1 MARIRSTTRRS
12 VAFLTEFE
20 DQSPDTLEIPEDL
33 TALSDEDLAA
43 LATHATEAFN
53 TLYDGGNADLSE
65 ADLEAL
71 SAIAEGLQAL
81 QAETA
86 TRGEAAA
93 ERAQRAAELAATIT
107 PEAEA
112 DEAGTGDEEDDEED
126 EADEDESTQEASA
139 ETEDEPES
147 VTASGRRQTRIN
159 LGALRGRTRSTRSS
173 SDQGETRTM
182 QDIVLAAPDLPSFA
196 TGQGM
201 NWTDL
206 GRGVDS
212 RLRAFNEK
220 AYASAA
226 RQGKRMRQQLGI
238 ATIQKPFEEDLIV
251 RSSDPSHIE
260 EVFDRAVDETRL
272 PGGSLVASGGWC
284 APSEVIYDLCEME
297 TREGLL
303 SVPEINITRGGI
315 RFAQG
320 PDFSSLFADTGF
332 CYTEDEDIAGDYDGA
347 GGGSKPCFKVECPD
361 FEEERLQLC
370 GVCITAGLLQRRG
383 YPEAIARTVRGAL
396 VAHDHR
402 VSSAKIAEMV
412 AGSTAVAMTTGQ
424 VGTTAPILAAV
435 ELHVQHYRALHRL
448 GLRATLEAIFPH
460 WVHGAIRADLSR
472 RLGVDLLDVSDQRIN
487 GWFAQRG
494 INPQFVYNWQ
504 GMESTA
510 ASALQRYPETVDFL
524 LYRAGTWVAGGSD
537 IITLDTVYD
546 STMLGTNDYTALFT
560 EEGWLMAKRCPESRV
575 ITVPICPDGA
585 TAAGVD
591 IDCFGAFD
599 PDGPAAP

>member
-1 MARIRSTTRRS
+1 MARIRSTARRS
-12 VAFLTEFE
+12 VKFLTEFE
-20 DQSPDTLEIPEDL
+20 DQSSDTLEIPEDL
-33 TALSDEDLAA
+33 TGLSDEELAA
-43 LATHATEAFN
+43 LSAQATEAFN
-53 TLYDGGNADLSE
+53 VLYDGGNADLSE

-81 QAETA
+81 QAESA

-112 DEAGTGDEEDDEED
+112 DEADADED
-126 EADEDESTQEASA
+126 EADEADEPAAEADEA
-139 ETEDEPES
+139 DEAATEDEPES

-173 SDQGETRTM
+173 SDQPAERTM
-182 QDIVLAAPDLPSFA
+182 RDIVLAAPDLPSFSS
-196 TGQGM
+196 GQGM
-201 NWTDL
+201 DWNDL
-206 GRGVDS
+206 GRGVDG

-220 AYASAA
+220 AYAAAA

-238 ATIQKPFEEDLIV
+238 ATIQKPFDEDLIV
-251 RSSDPSHIE
+251 RSADPSHIE
-260 EVFDRAVDETRL
+260 EVFDRAVDESRL

-332 CYTEDEDIAGDYDGA
+332 CYTEAEDIAGDYDGA
-347 GGGSKPCFKVECPD
+347 GGGSKPCFHVECPE

-448 GLRATLEAIFPH
+448 GLKATLEAIFPH

-504 GMESTA
+504 GLESTS
-510 ASALQRYPETVDFL
+510 ASALTAYPDTVDFL

-546 STMLGTNDYTALFT
+546 STLLGTNDYTALFT

-591 IDCFGAFD
+591 IDCEGVLV
-599 PDGPAAP
+599 P

>member
-1 MARIRSTTRRS
+1 MARIRSTARRS
-12 VAFLTEFE
+12 VKFLTEFE
-20 DQSPDTLEIPEDL
+20 EQSSDTLEIPEDL
-33 TALSDEDLAA
+33 TGLSDEELAS
-43 LATHATEAFN
+43 LSTQATEAFN
-53 TLYDGGNADLSE
+53 ALYDGGNADLSE

-81 QAETA
+81 QAESA

-93 ERAQRAAELAATIT
+93 ERAQRAAELAATIA

-112 DEAGTGDEEDDEED
+112 DEDEADEADED
-126 EADEDESTQEASA
+126 EADEDEASA
-139 ETEDEPES
+139 EADEADEAAAEDEQES

-173 SDQGETRTM
+173 SDQPADRTM
-182 QDIVLAAPDLPSFA
+182 RDIVLAAPDLPQFS

-201 NWTDL
+201 DWNDL

-212 RLRAFNEK
+212 RLRSFNDK
-220 AYASAA
+220 AYKAA
-226 RQGKRMRQQLGI
+226 AKSGRRMREQLGI
-238 ATIQKPFEEDLIV
+238 ATIQKPFEDDLIV

-260 EVFDRAVDETRL
+260 AVFDRAVDETRL

-284 APSEVIYDLCEME
+284 APSEIIYDLCEME

-303 SVPEINITRGGI
+303 SVPEIQISRGGI

-332 CYTEDEDIAGDYDGA
+332 CYTEAEDIAGDYDGE
-347 GGGSKPCFKVECPD
+347 GGGSKPCFHVECPE

-383 YPEAIARTVRGAL
+383 YPEAIARTIRGAL

-412 AGSTAVAMTTGQ
+412 AGSTAVQMTAGQ
-424 VGTTAPILAAV
+424 VGTTAPILTAV

-510 ASALQRYPETVDFL
+510 ASALVAYPTEVDFL
-524 LYRAGTWVAGGSD
+524 LYRAGTWVAGGAD

-546 STMLGTNDYTALFT
+546 STLLGTNDYTALFT

-591 IDCFGAFD
+591 IACTGA
-599 PDGPAAP
+599 AA